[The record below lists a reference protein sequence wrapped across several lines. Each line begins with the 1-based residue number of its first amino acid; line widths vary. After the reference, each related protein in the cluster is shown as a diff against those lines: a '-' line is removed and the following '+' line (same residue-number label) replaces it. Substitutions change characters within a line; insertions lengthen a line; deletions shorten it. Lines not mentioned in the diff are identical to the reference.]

1 MTEII
6 KNSLSS
12 KFGSNVFPI
21 AAAVIIIVLAIGIAS
36 AVQGTPDKA
45 MSQIITVGPVWN
57 TDSWECTSDADFIVH
72 AALRGIGDTPLI
84 EIFVEDHGTQ
94 SFYSLNIAESET
106 FSVGNQ
112 ADKTIT
118 ITRTGTV
125 TGFLTLQ
132 TTSNAQASCIAI

>member
-1 MTEII
+1 M
-6 KNSLSS
+6 
-12 KFGSNVFPI
+12 
-21 AAAVIIIVLAIGIAS
+21 AIGISA

-45 MSQIITVGPVWN
+45 MSQILTVGPVWS
-57 TDSWECTSDADFIVH
+57 TDAWECTSDENFIVH
-72 AALRGIGDTPLI
+72 ATLRGIADNPLI
-84 EIFVEDHGTQ
+84 EINVEDHGTQ
-94 SFYSLNIAESET
+94 SFYSLNIGESET

-132 TTSNAQASCIAI
+132 TTSNAEASCIAV

>member
-1 MTEII
+1 M
-6 KNSLSS
+6 SS
-12 KFGSNVFPI
+12 NLGSNVFPI
-21 AAAVIIIVLAIGIAS
+21 AAAVVIIIIAIAVS
-36 AVQGTPDKA
+36 AAVQGSPEKA

-57 TDSWECTSDADFIVH
+57 TDSWECTSDADFVVY
-72 AALRGIGDTPLI
+72 ATLRGIGETPMI
-84 EIFVEDHGTQ
+84 EINIQDHGTQ
-94 SFYSLNIAESET
+94 SFYSMDNSESVA

-132 TTSNAQASCIAI
+132 TTSDAQASCTAT

>member
-1 MTEII
+1 M
-6 KNSLSS
+6 SS
-12 KFGSNVFPI
+12 SFGSNIFPI
-21 AAAVIIIVLAIGIAS
+21 VAAVVIIILAIAITAT
-36 AVQGTPDKA
+36 VQGPPEKA
-45 MSQIITVGPVWN
+45 MSQILTVGPIWS
-57 TDSWECTSDADFIVH
+57 TDAWRCTSDADFMVH
-72 AALRGIGDTPLI
+72 ATLRGIGESPLI
-84 EIFVEDHGTQ
+84 KISAESHGTQ

-112 ADKTIT
+112 GDKSIT

>member
-1 MTEII
+1 M
-6 KNSLSS
+6 NSN
-12 KFGSNVFPI
+12 FGTNVFPI
-21 AAAVIIIVLAIGIAS
+21 AAAVVIIVISIGIAS
-36 AVQGTPDKA
+36 AVQGIPDKP

-57 TDSWECTSDADFIVH
+57 TDAWACTSDADFVVH
-72 AALRGIGDTPLI
+72 AALRGIGADPLPLI
-84 EIFVEDHGTQ
+84 AISVQDHGTQ
-94 SFYSLNIAESET
+94 SLYSMDNSESVA